1 MTAARK
7 PARVSATPWRAM
19 SLDSPAALTR
29 AERLPPVSNGTFSM
43 AVVVRV
49 ADFVSST
56 LTSMEGLG
64 NTPACVSR
72 PSLAAA
78 SFFAAA
84 NPGLRSSAAD
94 RAPSS
99 VSTAPFWPCTLGTG
113 VRAAPASWADAGAD
127 AAIIRAARISGIA
140 DTCMVQP
147 GKGRA
152 GNVSRRARQSTDRKM
167 TFP

>member
-1 MTAARK
+1 
-7 PARVSATPWRAM
+7 M
-19 SLDSPAALTR
+19 SLDSSAALTR
-29 AERLPPVSNGTFSM
+29 AARLPPVSSGTFNM

-49 ADFVSST
+49 ADCVSST

-64 NTPACVSR
+64 STPACVSR

-84 NPGLRSSAAD
+84 KPGFRSSAAA
-94 RAPSS
+94 RARSS
-99 VSTAPFWPCTLGTG
+99 VSTTPFSLCAVGTE
-113 VRAAPASWADAGAD
+113 VRAAPAFCADAAAD
-127 AAIIRAARISGIA
+127 AAIIEAARISGIA

-152 GNVSRRARQSTDRKM
+152 GNVSRWVRQSSDRKM